1 MDTFSWGIDSI
12 IEMLKNGEEISRI
25 IEQADAIQHHIN
37 KIYSATPIGLV
48 YLQIQGDKENI
59 IQPNKAFLDM
69 FDFSIEDVIG
79 RDINYLIVPEEMRQE
94 STELRTLDT
103 LLSYEAVRHTSSGE
117 MKHVLINGKKFDYR
131 GDPRFLVSYQDITKE
146 VAQREELKKTHDFIE
161 NIFMSS
167 PEGLAV
173 LDSSGNIIRCNPTY
187 CSIAGVTEEEALEF
201 NVMEHA
207 TDERLK
213 DAFGVALGGKYAE
226 FEDWY
231 TLSSGKKSIY
241 INIKFNPTECYLGSV
256 IVSISNNTEKQL
268 LIEELQRTSITDQLT
283 GVYNRNY
290 MMRQMPASIAAA
302 ERYGRP
308 LSVVAVDIDHFKS
321 INDSY
326 GHLYGDQVLKGF
338 AKIMSDGIR
347 KEDYVFRYGGEEFII
362 VLPETDSEQAFNTAE
377 RLRRDLSE
385 TDFKKGQVTASF
397 GVFTYVPKD
406 LEKDMSIEKLIGG
419 ADRNLY
425 QAKKSGRNKVV
436 G

>member
-1 MDTFSWGIDSI
+1 MATFSWGIDSI
-12 IEMLKNGEEISRI
+12 VEMLRNGEDASEI
-25 IEQADAIQHHIN
+25 IEQAEAIQDHIN

-48 YLQIQGDKENI
+48 YLLIRGKEEII

-69 FDFSIEDVIG
+69 FGYRLDDVVG
-79 RDINYLIVPEEMRQE
+79 RDINELIVPEDMRQE
-94 STELRTLDT
+94 STELKSLES
-103 LLSYEAVRHTSSGE
+103 LLSYESVRQTSAGE
-117 MKHVLINGKKFDYR
+117 EINVLINGQMFDYR
-131 GDPRFLVSYQDITKE
+131 GDPRYLVSYQDITLE
-146 VAQREELKKTHDFIE
+146 VSQREELERTHDFIE

-173 LDSSGNIIRCNPTY
+173 LDKTGSIIRCNPTY
-187 CSIAGVTEEEALEF
+187 CSIADVTEAEALQF
-201 NVMEHA
+201 NVLEHA
-207 TDERLK
+207 TDDRLK
-213 DAFGVALGGKYAE
+213 EAFGVALGGKYAE

-241 INIKFNPTECYLGSV
+241 LNIKFNPTECYLGSV
-256 IVSISNNTEKQL
+256 IVSISDNTEKQL

-283 GVYNRNY
+283 GVFNRNY

-302 ERYGRP
+302 DRYGRP

-321 INDSY
+321 INDSH

-338 AKIMSDGIR
+338 ADVMSAGIR

-362 VLPETDSEQAFNTAE
+362 ILPETDSEQAFNTAE

-397 GVFTYVPKD
+397 GVFTYEPKEMD
-406 LEKDMSIEKLIGG
+406 VDMSIEKLIGG
-419 ADRNLY
+419 ADSKLY
-425 QAKKSGRNKVV
+425 QAKSMGRNRVV